1 MKHSLIA
8 GAAVAAAV
16 LLAADAASAAITM
29 VGRGPA
35 GDCFRAANGDRR
47 DRSALDRCDLALAED
62 FLTTR
67 DRAATLVN
75 RAIIYLRRG
84 QDDHA
89 LADLNA
95 AVQLQPDLAEA
106 RIVRGAALI
115 ALRRFQ
121 DAVDEFTRA
130 LDLGVSHPERAYFQR
145 AGAYE
150 ELGDAR
156 AAYYD
161 YRRAAEL
168 APGWHAP
175 QVELAR
181 FQVRRQ

>member
-1 MKHSLIA
+1 
-8 GAAVAAAV
+8 
-16 LLAADAASAAITM
+16 M

-35 GDCFRAANGDRR
+35 LDCYRAAEIGRR

-84 QDDHA
+84 QSAHA
-89 LADLNA
+89 LTDLDDA
-95 AVQLQPDLAEA
+95 IQLQPDMAEA
-106 RIVRGAALI
+106 HVVRGGVLA
-115 ALRRFQ
+115 ALRRYRE
-121 DAVDEFTRA
+121 AVEEFTRA
-130 LDLGVSHPERAYFQR
+130 LSLDMSQPERAYFQR

-150 ELGDAR
+150 ELGEAR
-156 AAYYD
+156 AAYHD

-168 APGWHAP
+168 APGWRDPH
-175 QVELAR
+175 VELAR
-181 FQVRRQ
+181 FQVVRQ